1 MEDINKIAVI
11 CGGSS
16 PEREVSINS
25 GNGVKDALLQLGFK
39 SNLIDYSDID
49 DFNDLYEY
57 ELVFIALHGF
67 EGENGELQAR
77 LDKMNIIF
85 TGSKSSACRNTWNK
99 NLCKKIL
106 NENSINT
113 PKSILLNNLQ
123 NCSDNPFDSFQS
135 KFGYKPNLFMK
146 PCEDGSSIDIFK
158 ISNDKDYKKAKL
170 NCLNL
175 EREFIFEEE
184 IGGREFTVTIIGNQ
198 CYPAIEIKT
207 QNDFYDYDAKYISG
221 DTILDQAKLSD
232 DELNIINDIALRS
245 FCALKCSGWARVDI
259 IQDINGNFNV
269 IEINTVPGMTS
280 HSCVPKSGGFMGL
293 SYQDVIKE
301 ILSNV

>member
-1 MEDINKIAVI
+1 MYD
-11 CGGSS
+11 
-16 PEREVSINS
+16 
-25 GNGVKDALLQLGFK
+25 
-39 SNLIDYSDID
+39 
-49 DFNDLYEY
+49 Y
-57 ELVFIALHGF
+57 ELVFIVLHGF

-77 LDKMNIIF
+77 LDDMNIVF

-113 PKSILLNNLQ
+113 PNSILLNNLQ
-123 NCSDNPFDSFQS
+123 NCSNDPFKSFHK

-158 ISNDKDYKKAKL
+158 ITNDEDYKKAKL

-207 QNDFYDYDAKYISG
+207 QNDFYDYDAKYISD

-232 DELNIINDIALRS
+232 DELNIINDIALRA

-259 IQDINGNFNV
+259 IQDINGSFNV